1 MDQAKAIINLNE
13 GIIQLE
19 GPVEFVQL
27 YLERYAPAVKGLP
40 PTAPRTAVSEAAKE
54 ARGRK
59 RGGRLSRTR
68 AIRGE
73 IKAGFFDEPKSTQ
86 AVRERFAERGVVCS
100 RGLLRAGLKKAIQEG
115 RLSTAGR
122 GRGLVYSRKVETSE
136 ATPSAES
143 P

>member
-40 PTAPRTAVSEAAKE
+40 LTAPRTAVSEAAKE

-59 RGGRLSRTR
+59 RGGRYSCTR
-68 AIRGE
+68 AIRAE
-73 IKAGFFDEPKSTQ
+73 IKAGFLDEPKSSQ
-86 AVRERFAERGVVCS
+86 AVQERLAGRGVVCS
-100 RGLLRAGLKKAIQEG
+100 RGLLRAGLKRAVAEG

-122 GRGLVYSRKVETSE
+122 GRGLVYIRNVETSE
-136 ATPSAES
+136 ATPSAKS